1 MAETLSSEDGCLAKF
16 VSQNCQRD
24 MTVTRN
30 VTRNAVV
37 GSLVTVWG
45 TVRRTGK
52 RIGNDLLIKN
62 ATVYVIDDIADMPG
76 LGQAMEDVGWA
87 VENEYGLVFPGFF
100 DEHNVEPPTSAKSNA
115 DRQRA
120 FRERKKNASQ
130 TPVTKSNERNDR
142 EEKRREEVSIGDSV
156 GDCENPFTTPTDTP
170 EQINPIARYPEH
182 VQEQAR
188 RILSGWHFWRYGSLP
203 NLSSDS
209 TIGNLN
215 TIAATVEAFGDSVE
229 AKMAEFMQKPPPGFP
244 RTAPLFRIFK
254 HLGLEAPN
262 HEPVQPPRRTNH
274 AGRGSPMSAGG
285 GRYEGIKPVIAD

>member
-1 MAETLSSEDGCLAKF
+1 MADSHTEDGIL
-16 VSQNCQRD
+16 
-24 MTVTRN
+24 
-30 VTRNAVV
+30 
-37 GSLVTVWG
+37 
-45 TVRRTGK
+45 
-52 RIGNDLLIKN
+52 
-62 ATVYVIDDIADMPG
+62 PG
-76 LGQAMEDVGWA
+76 LTLRAIDRKTGIKGFGSALCAVGWLEDSSDG
-87 VENEYGLVFPGFF
+87 VCLVNFE
-100 DEHNVEPPTSAKSNA
+100 EHNGTSAKRRCTDAQTKASKRKSSAEVPANVGEMSASHA
-115 DRQRA
+115 D
-120 FRERKKNASQ
+120 KNG
-130 TPVTKSNERNDR
+130 TR
-142 EEKRREEVSIGDSV
+142 EEKRRELDIGDSG

-170 EQINPIARYPEH
+170 EQINPIARYPAT

-215 TIAATVEAFGDSVE
+215 TIAATVESFGDSVE
-229 AKMAEFMQKPPPGFP
+229 AKMGEFMQKPPPGFP

>member
-1 MAETLSSEDGCLAKF
+1 MAAKLKVKNWEKHQHYKDRNPPWIKLHGELLADDAFVCLPDKSKLHLILIWLLA
-16 VSQNCQRD
+16 
-24 MTVTRN
+24 
-30 VTRNAVV
+30 
-37 GSLVTVWG
+37 
-45 TVRRTGK
+45 RRTNGVIPNNPIWIK
-52 RIGNDLLIKN
+52 KAAGLDDDVDIEPLIS
-62 ATVYVIDDIADMPG
+62 AGFLCAFQDDIKLRATCAQLD
-76 LGQAMEDVGWA
+76 DKVSSTC
-87 VENEYGLVFPGFF
+87 
-100 DEHNVEPPTSAKSNA
+100 PPET
-115 DRQRA
+115 
-120 FRERKKNASQ
+120 E
-130 TPVTKSNERNDR
+130 TETEG
-142 EEKRREEVSIGDSV
+142 IGIGG

-170 EQINPIARYPEH
+170 EQINPIARYPAT